1 MAALVVSNAILPRQV
16 PPLSTSIW
24 TSTQSDGN
32 LITITS
38 IVTIATDTSPS
49 SSPSST
55 GGSNN
60 TTTPPHSTI
69 PPATTVSL
77 TSPETATTSESAA
90 STKSPNGP
98 PSGISAGSVA
108 GAAIGCLVAGLAI
121 GALVAFFLL
130 RWRLRKNGGRFWRRY
145 EATEPKAF
153 GSLHSGNHGNDDV
166 QLSQFLLDAVP
177 DKEIASE
184 LQSLGELI
192 HQHVENHYH
201 LRPVQ
206 ASPQSLAPSLS
217 SLGLGALSELGT
229 EQIAALSID
238 PKTRQIALQHVISL
252 VVVASIDFNSRSR
265 FSMLPTP
272 VAGFLQSV
280 PPVEPA
286 GGDKNGKLI
295 QQSPPAITLSLG
307 SPISATSLAL
317 SKWRTLS
324 AFLLQPSRS
333 QRTPLSPVESE
344 VSPKAHNLATA
355 LNKFVHH
362 FVPMD
367 QGSRC
372 QQLEHLQAVIL
383 EFAKLGYEILS
394 QPGDWHFTYGADD
407 ADAAGVQPVVVCP
420 GVDKL
425 SRKDGR
431 LYNPARQVVAPLVA
445 QLPYRSR

>member
-1 MAALVVSNAILPRQV
+1 M
-16 PPLSTSIW
+16 
-24 TSTQSDGN
+24 
-32 LITITS
+32 
-38 IVTIATDTSPS
+38 
-49 SSPSST
+49 
-55 GGSNN
+55 
-60 TTTPPHSTI
+60 
-69 PPATTVSL
+69 
-77 TSPETATTSESAA
+77 TSESAS
-90 STKSPNGP
+90 STESPTGP
-98 PSGISAGSVA
+98 SSGISAGAVA
-108 GAAIGCLVAGLAI
+108 GAAIGCLGAGLAI
-121 GALVAFFLL
+121 GALVAFLLL
-130 RWRLRKNGGRFWRRY
+130 RWRLRKNGSRFWRRSQ
-145 EATEPKAF
+145 ATEPKAF
-153 GSLHSGNHGNDDV
+153 GSLHSGNHGNNDV

-206 ASPQSLAPSLS
+206 ASAQSLAPSLS
-217 SLGLGALSELGT
+217 ILGLGALSELDT
-229 EQIAALSID
+229 KQIAALSID
-238 PKTRQIALQHVISL
+238 PKTRQTALQHVISL

-265 FSMLPTP
+265 FSVLPTP

-286 GGDKNGKLI
+286 GGDKN
-295 QQSPPAITLSLG
+295 
-307 SPISATSLAL
+307 ATSLAL

-333 QRTPLSPVESE
+333 QRTPLAPVESE

-355 LNKFVHH
+355 LNEFVHH

-367 QGSRC
+367 QASRL

-383 EFAKLGYEILS
+383 EFTRLGYEILS

-407 ADAAGVQPVVVCP
+407 ADAVGVQPVVVCP

-431 LYNPARQVVAPLVA
+431 VYNPPRQVVAPLVA
-445 QLPYRSR
+445 QLPYRRR

>member
-1 MAALVVSNAILPRQV
+1 MATLVVSNAILPRQEGTTASTNSRSTV
-16 PPLSTSIW
+16 TSTSN
-24 TSTQSDGN
+24 TS
-32 LITITS
+32 TITS
-38 IVTIATDTSPS
+38 TTSSPISSQSAGNTSTIVTTLPPS
-49 SSPSST
+49 TTSST
-55 GGSNN
+55 VTVVSK
-60 TTTPPHSTI
+60 S
-69 PPATTVSL
+69 PAT
-77 TSPETATTSESAA
+77 ATISESAS
-90 STKSPNGP
+90 STKSPTGP
-98 PSGISAGSVA
+98 SSGISAGAVA

-130 RWRLRKNGGRFWRRY
+130 RWRLRKNGGRFWRRS

-153 GSLHSGNHGNDDV
+153 GSLHSGDHGNNDV

-217 SLGLGALSELGT
+217 SLGLGDLSELDT

-265 FSMLPTP
+265 FSMLPAP

-286 GGDKNGKLI
+286 GGDKN
-295 QQSPPAITLSLG
+295 
-307 SPISATSLAL
+307 ATSLAL

-333 QRTPLSPVESE
+333 QRTPLAPVESE

-355 LNKFVHH
+355 LNKFGHH
-362 FVPMD
+362 FVLMD
-367 QGSRC
+367 QASRL

-383 EFAKLGYEILS
+383 EFTRLGYEILS

-407 ADAAGVQPVVVCP
+407 EDA
-420 GVDKL
+420 
-425 SRKDGR
+425 
-431 LYNPARQVVAPLVA
+431 
-445 QLPYRSR
+445 

>member
-1 MAALVVSNAILPRQV
+1 MEQVERQTCLIILLRR
-16 PPLSTSIW
+16 
-24 TSTQSDGN
+24 
-32 LITITS
+32 
-38 IVTIATDTSPS
+38 
-49 SSPSST
+49 
-55 GGSNN
+55 
-60 TTTPPHSTI
+60 
-69 PPATTVSL
+69 
-77 TSPETATTSESAA
+77 
-90 STKSPNGP
+90 
-98 PSGISAGSVA
+98 ISAGAVA

-121 GALVAFFLL
+121 GALVAFLLL
-130 RWRLRKNGGRFWRRY
+130 RWRLRKNGGRFWRRS

-153 GSLHSGNHGNDDV
+153 GSLHSGNHGNNDV

-206 ASPQSLAPSLS
+206 ASAQSLAPSLS
-217 SLGLGALSELGT
+217 SLGLGALSELDT
-229 EQIAALSID
+229 KQIAALSID

-265 FSMLPTP
+265 FSVLPTP

-286 GGDKNGKLI
+286 GGDKN
-295 QQSPPAITLSLG
+295 
-307 SPISATSLAL
+307 
-317 SKWRTLS
+317 
-324 AFLLQPSRS
+324 
-333 QRTPLSPVESE
+333 VESE

-355 LNKFVHH
+355 LNEFVHH

-367 QGSRC
+367 QASRL

-383 EFAKLGYEILS
+383 EFTRLGYEILS

-407 ADAAGVQPVVVCP
+407 ADAVGVQPVVVCP

-431 LYNPARQVVAPLVA
+431 VYNPPRQVVAPLVA
-445 QLPYRSR
+445 QLPYRRR